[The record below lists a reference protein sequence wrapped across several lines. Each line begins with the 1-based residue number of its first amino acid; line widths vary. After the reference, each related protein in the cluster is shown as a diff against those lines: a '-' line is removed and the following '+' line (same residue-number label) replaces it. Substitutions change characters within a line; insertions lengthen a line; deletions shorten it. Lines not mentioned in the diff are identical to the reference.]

1 MEATR
6 GDDVVS
12 FSESAGDNSG
22 SSWEGVNS
30 PALDRDDHLDPLDPE
45 LVESAEGRRTIKRYS
60 NRKLYDT
67 RQSRYVTLLQIAE
80 MVRAGEDVQIID
92 NASKEDKTDVTLAL
106 IISEEL
112 KARPRA
118 IPLATLK
125 ALIRHRGGKLLTQ
138 LRESPIGRLMPRDE
152 SHSGDAPLPG
162 SGADPVLA
170 VEVPPADASMIAEDS
185 QVNKEQHGALR
196 RTIEQWQHTIDERI
210 RAVVPHYAAIQELQ
224 GEVQQLSRRLEEL
237 EKRLSAPRE

>member
-1 MEATR
+1 VEITR
-6 GDDVVS
+6 GDDVAS
-12 FSESAGDNSG
+12 LSEAAGDNGG
-22 SSWEGVNS
+22 SSWDGVNS
-30 PALDRDDHLDPLDPE
+30 VALDQGDHADLLDPE
-45 LVESAEGRRTIKRYS
+45 LAESAEGRRTIKRYS

-92 NASKEDKTDVTLAL
+92 NATKEDKTDVTLAL

-152 SHSGDAPLPG
+152 NHSGDAPHPE
-162 SGADPVLA
+162 SGVDAVLA
-170 VEVPPADASMIAEDS
+170 VDVPPTDAQLTAEDA

-237 EKRLSAPRE
+237 EKRLSAARE